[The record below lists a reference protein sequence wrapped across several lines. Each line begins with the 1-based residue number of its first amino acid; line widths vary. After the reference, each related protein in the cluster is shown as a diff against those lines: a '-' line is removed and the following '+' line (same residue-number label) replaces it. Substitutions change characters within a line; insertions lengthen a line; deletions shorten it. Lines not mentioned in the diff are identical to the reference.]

1 MDSSRLNGQK
11 QLSFPWV
18 VATTSLAFV
27 VSQLDVSIVNIALPQ
42 IAKSLNANISTLQWI
57 IDAYTLAFAVLMLS
71 AGSLSDILGSK
82 MIFQL
87 GIILFAGASIGC
99 GLSGSSVMLIL
110 FRAIQ
115 GIGAAAMIPSSLS
128 ILNQA
133 FSDDQV
139 KRARAVALWTA
150 AGSVAIAA
158 GPIFGGL
165 LIKISNWRSIFF
177 VNVPICLIGI
187 LMSFRLTSNKRQPGQ
202 GLDIPGQT
210 TWTLA
215 LAALIAVIIECHS
228 IGFKNALIIGGFV
241 FSIVMMI
248 WFIRI
253 EKKASHAM
261 LPLTLFKSSSFN
273 VLLLLGTVLNNAYY
287 GTVFVLSLYLQNVL
301 RYPPLTAGLAFLPLT
316 AGFIC
321 SNLLSSK
328 MIEKFGM
335 RTPILIGL
343 CIFVLGF
350 TGLTFAKAT
359 TPYWQL
365 LIPFFI
371 IPMGMG
377 LAVPAMTNGI
387 LSSVDKDISGT
398 ASAVLNTTRQA
409 AGAIGVAIFGAMANG
424 GAAAI
429 VHAITVS
436 SLLSI
441 GTSLCIAALIFKYL
455 KTQA

>member
-1 MDSSRLNGQK
+1 
-11 QLSFPWV
+11 V

-228 IGFKNALIIGGFV
+228 TGFKNALIIGGFV

-253 EKKASHAM
+253 EKKSIPCDAA
-261 LPLTLFKSSSFN
+261 FD
-273 VLLLLGTVLNNAYY
+273 
-287 GTVFVLSLYLQNVL
+287 FVQ
-301 RYPPLTAGLAFLPLT
+301 
-316 AGFIC
+316 
-321 SNLLSSK
+321 
-328 MIEKFGM
+328 
-335 RTPILIGL
+335 
-343 CIFVLGF
+343 
-350 TGLTFAKAT
+350 
-359 TPYWQL
+359 
-365 LIPFFI
+365 
-371 IPMGMG
+371 
-377 LAVPAMTNGI
+377 
-387 LSSVDKDISGT
+387 
-398 ASAVLNTTRQA
+398 
-409 AGAIGVAIFGAMANG
+409 
-424 GAAAI
+424 I
-429 VHAITVS
+429 VVV
-436 SLLSI
+436 
-441 GTSLCIAALIFKYL
+441 
-455 KTQA
+455 